1 MTRSSQ
7 GKYVYS
13 SRHVLSIPWLVVKAN
28 MVLKLVCA
36 CEILG
41 GGSVCSGDAVDIM
54 RAWDIMQAWDIIY
67 RLVNH

>member
-1 MTRSSQ
+1 M
-7 GKYVYS
+7 VM
-13 SRHVLSIPWLVVKAN
+13 VLVVKAN